1 MRQPLCQEGCG
12 ARHRWAGGGHA
23 PPCPDLRP
31 RRMSSPPLGRGGA
44 GGCSGCAGPSPATR
58 PPSSCGPWGC
68 PPCCPHPLPLPPPHA
83 GPRAAPTPVR
93 RAGGRCRQG
102 RGHAWRSRCW
112 WHRPGGGAGRA
123 WRWPPAQSVD
133 PSVTRPGRHL
143 DGQEAPPAPCR
154 RQRPA
159 AQLPAAGA
167 LGCLL
172 LPPAACPAVQ
182 WAATAVR
189 AVPAGAE
196 RRCRGRGLQP
206 CAQER
211 GRPVFGAGPGECGG
225 GARSACAAQ
234 LLAPALRW
242 LLRWPVQLPG
252 WVGGRWVGG
261 RGWDCHPP
269 MEWGGRPPGSWCG
282 GLDCG
287 RSAGALVGVA
297 GSCGRPPPC
306 IVSGRYSG
314 GSSSSS
320 GGAAGLPVPLAA
332 AAAPV
337 AVALALAAA
346 ASPWRRL
353 LQQGAAILSMVLLV
367 FFSVPRWCSPHAARS
382 GGRRH

>member
-225 GARSACAAQ
+225 GGAQ
-234 LLAPALRW
+234 RLCRTA
-242 LLRWPVQLPG
+242 
-252 WVGGRWVGG
+252 
-261 RGWDCHPP
+261 
-269 MEWGGRPPGSWCG
+269 PGSCT
-282 GLDCG
+282 
-287 RSAGALVGVA
+287 
-297 GSCGRPPPC
+297 
-306 IVSGRYSG
+306 
-314 GSSSSS
+314 
-320 GGAAGLPVPLAA
+320 
-332 AAAPV
+332 
-337 AVALALAAA
+337 ALAAA
-346 ASPWRRL
+346 LASAVARVGGRALGGWAGVGLPPSHGMG
-353 LQQGAAILSMVLLV
+353 GAASGQLV
-367 FFSVPRWCSPHAARS
+367 RGPRLRQKRGRPGGGGGLVRPAAPVYCVW
-382 GGRRH
+382 